1 MITMKE
7 IAKMVGVSQ
16 ASVSRVIN
24 GNPSVDPDVRLKVM
38 KLVKKYDYK
47 PNVSAQNLVGNK
59 TKLIGVIIP
68 HISNPFFSEIIMAI
82 EGEASLYGYR
92 IILCNSHGSLNEEK
106 NYVRILKSYNVDGIL
121 ITPCNYRDKYFQ
133 GLKDS
138 ETPIIVI
145 TQDVPGFSC
154 ISTSH
159 YKAGRIVAKHLNNMG
174 YSKYV
179 YIGGEEDDKDM
190 GFKDELKNSGVDIEK
205 DYMFIDYQP
214 HNTVDAKLRKYIIEN
229 SIYGGIGI
237 FTNNDIEALLVLH
250 ILKEMEQKIPESV
263 ALVGFDNTFIS
274 KEVSPS
280 MSSVAQPIEEIGS
293 LAVKSLLEKI
303 NTDEN
308 ISEKHIILEPR
319 LVARESSIKRISY

>member
-1 MITMKE
+1 MVTMKE

-16 ASVSRVIN
+16 ATVSRVIN
-24 GNPSVDPDVRLKVM
+24 GNPSVDSDVRLKVM

-106 NYVRILKSYNVDGIL
+106 NYVSILKSYNVDGIL

-159 YKAGRIVAKHLNNMG
+159 YKAGRIVAKHLTNMG

-179 YIGGEEDDKDM
+179 YIGREEDDNAM
-190 GFKDELKNSGVDIEK
+190 GFKDELKNSGVDIDK
-205 DYMFIDYQP
+205 DYMLIDYQP
-214 HNTVDAKLRKYIIEN
+214 HNLADTNLRKYIIEN
-229 SIYGGIGI
+229 YTPGGIWYI
-237 FTNNDIEALLVLH
+237 Y
-250 ILKEMEQKIPESV
+250 Q
-263 ALVGFDNTFIS
+263 
-274 KEVSPS
+274 
-280 MSSVAQPIEEIGS
+280 
-293 LAVKSLLEKI
+293 
-303 NTDEN
+303 
-308 ISEKHIILEPR
+308 
-319 LVARESSIKRISY
+319 